1 LDGKGF
7 LIKKEALESLFEKDK
22 THGLQNQYYLLTVIL
37 TLFELIPIISKLF
50 LSYGAYDTKVALRED
65 LEMKT
70 AEIRSEKDLEEV
82 TGKMN

>member
-1 LDGKGF
+1 
-7 LIKKEALESLFEKDK
+7 
-22 THGLQNQYYLLTVIL
+22 VIL